1 MSSQTN
7 LETQSASKNRR
18 PAGRMTPSA
27 VGESSTFLTGKT
39 RGAKVGARILSL
51 LLCLSRQS
59 GQLSQAA
66 RH

>member
-7 LETQSASKNRR
+7 LEKQSARKNRR
-18 PAGRMTPSA
+18 LAGRMTPCA
-27 VGESSTFLTGKT
+27 VAESSTFLTGKT

-51 LLCLSRQS
+51 LLCLSRQP
-59 GQLSQAA
+59 GQPSQAA